1 MKPLADYAHSKGL
14 FYGLYTCAGTETC
27 VGGRP
32 GSKDHWTQ
40 DAALW
45 AEWGCVHDMR
55 SASACALVRAVPASV
70 NATYCAPRCLQR

>member
-1 MKPLADYAHSKGL
+1 MKPLVDYAHSKNL
-14 FYGLYTCAGTETC
+14 FYGLYTCAGTFTC

-45 AEWGCVHDMR
+45 AEWGVDWMKM
-55 SASACALVRAVPASV
+55 
-70 NATYCAPRCLQR
+70 